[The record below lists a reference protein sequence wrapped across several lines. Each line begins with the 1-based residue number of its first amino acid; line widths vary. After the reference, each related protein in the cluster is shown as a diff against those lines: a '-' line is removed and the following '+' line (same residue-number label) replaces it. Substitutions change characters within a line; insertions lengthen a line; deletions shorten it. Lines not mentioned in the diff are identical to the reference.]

1 MKKLI
6 FAFLIF
12 LSGLS
17 FFLSDVNAKLP
28 AEEKLIQKIKEIL
41 TPAASAPKG
50 YPADFHPICATP
62 AFVWLPAH
70 RNELSPEAQKELSA
84 LMPDRPTYSTTKKIY
99 DTPGGHFRIH
109 YVTSTSDSV
118 YKSSVDTS
126 PADGYPDY
134 VNFVGAVMDSMW
146 RKEVDTL
153 GYLSPPDD
161 GWYTSYG
168 LDNGG
173 NNRYDVYLKW
183 RPFGYLGYSQPEYSI
198 DLPSFTSYIVLR
210 NDYSLYSGYR
220 PDYNDYLRV
229 TSAHEFFHAIQF
241 GYDGYEY
248 EYVPTDPSNPFR
260 PYWMELTATWMEDV
274 VYDNINDYI
283 SYLRF
288 FYNYPWFSL
297 KTFSDTLINNT
308 PADTARYFHAYASCV
323 WAFYLSEKF
332 GADVIKNI
340 WILCTDV
347 QGDNVLSA
355 TDDILLTKGSSFD
368 QAFSEFSIWNYFT
381 NYRADITN
389 YYSEGNLYPL
399 VKVAS
404 SQYHISYPVN
414 MSSAPYPP
422 EVLGTNYVRFDTQPI
437 AGGLNINFNGV
448 DSADWITSI
457 IGYSSADPDT
467 FAEFTLDSFK
477 SGNFEFHNWN
487 NYDYIIMIPTVIT
500 KTTGAFNYSYSAT
513 YDSTLT
519 DVEEIPDL
527 LPHSFTLSQ
536 NYPNP
541 FNPST
546 TIPFQVYGSP
556 SIVHSPIHTTFKI
569 YNILGDLV
577 RTLMDEKKMPG
588 NYQVVWDGRD
598 DEGEKVSSGI
608 YFYRLEAGDY
618 SEMKKMILIK

>member
-1 MKKLI
+1 MRKII
-6 FAFLIF
+6 FVFLISLLGLNSF
-12 LSGLS
+12 LV
-17 FFLSDVNAKLP
+17 DVNAKLP
-28 AEEKLIQKIKEIL
+28 AEEKLIQKIKEVL
-41 TPAASAPKG
+41 TPTTSAPKG
-50 YPADFHPICATP
+50 YPADFHPVCATP

-109 YVTSTSDSV
+109 YVTSTVDSV

-126 PADGYPDY
+126 PVDGYPDY

-153 GYLSPPDD
+153 GYLSPPND
-161 GWYTSYG
+161 GWYT
-168 LDNGG
+168 DNGG
-173 NNRYDVYLKW
+173 NPKYDIYLEW
-183 RPFGYLGYSQPEYSI
+183 LDTLYLGYTQPEHYFPPDYI
-198 DLPSFTSYIVLR
+198 GATSYIVLR
-210 NDYSLYSGYR
+210 SDYSLYAGFR

-229 TSAHEFFHAIQF
+229 TAAHEFFHAIQF
-241 GYDGYEY
+241 AYDVNEY
-248 EYVPTDPSNPFR
+248 EYVPSDPVTPIR

-340 WILCTDV
+340 WILCADV

-368 QAFSEFSIWNYFT
+368 QGFREFSVWNYFT
-381 NYRADITN
+381 NYRADTAN
-389 YYSEGNLYPL
+389 YYSEGNLYP
-399 VKVAS
+399 VIKVDP
-404 SQYHISYPVN
+404 SQIHYLYPVDV
-414 MSSAPYPP
+414 SAVLHPP
-422 EVLGTNYVRFDTQPI
+422 EVLGTNYVLFVPNGNS
-437 AGGLNINFNGV
+437 GGLSINFDGSDLALWKN
-448 DSADWITSI
+448 SA
-457 IGYSSADPDT
+457 IGYSTTNPKYFT
-467 FAEFTLDSFK
+467 EFTLDSQQR
-477 SGNFEFHNWN
+477 GNLKISNWN
-487 NYDYIIMIPTVIT
+487 DYYRIVMIPAVVT
-500 KTTGAFNYSYSAT
+500 KTSGSFNYTYQGI

-519 DVEEIPDL
+519 EVEEQPVAA
-527 LPHSFTLSQ
+527 PHSFTLSQ

-546 TIPFQVYGSP
+546 TILFQVYGSQF
-556 SIVHSPIHTTFKI
+556 IVHSPIHTTFKI

-598 DEGEKVSSGI
+598 DKGEKVSSGI

-618 SEMKKMILIK
+618 SETKRMILVK

>member
-12 LSGLS
+12 LSGFS
-17 FFLSDVNAKLP
+17 FFLTDVKAKLP
-28 AEEKLIQKIKEIL
+28 AEEKLIQKIKEVL
-41 TPAASAPKG
+41 TPTTSAPKG
-50 YPADFHPICATP
+50 YPVDFHPICATP

-70 RNELSPEAQKELSA
+70 RGELSPEAQKELSL
-84 LMPDRPTYSTTKKIY
+84 LMPDRPTYTTTKITY
-99 DTPGGHFRIH
+99 DTPGGYFRIH

-118 YKSSVDTS
+118 YKSSVDTL
-126 PADGYPDY
+126 PADGHPDY

-146 RKEVDTL
+146 MKEVDTL
-153 GYLSPPDD
+153 GYYSPPNDS
-161 GWYTSYG
+161 WYS
-168 LDNGG
+168 DNGG
-173 NNRYDVYLKW
+173 NAKYDVYLKSMA
-183 RPFGYLGYSQPEYSI
+183 FGYLGYAQPERYAPPDYI
-198 DLPSFTSYIVLR
+198 GATSYIVLR
-210 NDYSLYSGYR
+210 NDYSVYGGN
-220 PDYNDYLRV
+220 YNNYLRV

-241 GYDGYEY
+241 AYDVDEY
-248 EYVPTDPSNPFR
+248 EYDPSDPITPVR
-260 PYWMELTATWMEDV
+260 PYWMEISATWMTDV
-274 VYDNINDYI
+274 AYDNINYYL

-340 WILCTDV
+340 WILCTDI

-355 TDDILLTKGSSFD
+355 TDDVLLTKGSSFD
-368 QAFSEFSIWNYFT
+368 QAFSEFSVWNYFT

-467 FAEFTLDSFK
+467 FAEFTLDSLK
-477 SGNFEFHNWN
+477 SGNFKFHNWN
-487 NYDYIIMIPTVIT
+487 DYDDIIMIPAVIT
-500 KTTGAFNYSYSAT
+500 KTTGSFNYSYSAT

-546 TIPFQVYGSP
+546 TIPFQVYGSQF
-556 SIVHSPIHTTFKI
+556 IVHGPIHTTFKI

-598 DEGEKVSSGI
+598 DKGEKVSSGI
-608 YFYRLEAGDY
+608 YFYRLEAGGY
-618 SEMKKMILIK
+618 SETKRMILVK

>member
-17 FFLSDVNAKLP
+17 FFLPDVKAKLP
-28 AEEKLIQKIKEIL
+28 AEEKLIQKIKEVL
-41 TPAASAPKG
+41 TPTTSAPKG

-70 RNELSPEAQKELSA
+70 RGELSPEAQKELSL
-84 LMPDRPTYSTTKKIY
+84 LMPDRPIYTTTKITY

-109 YVTSTSDSV
+109 YVTSTVDSV
-118 YKSSVDTS
+118 YKSSVDTL

-153 GYLSPPDD
+153 GYLSPPSDS
-161 GWYTSYG
+161 WYP
-168 LDNGG
+168 DNGG
-173 NNRYDVYLKW
+173 NARYDVYL
-183 RPFGYLGYSQPEYSI
+183 RSLNFYYLGYTQPEYYAPPDYI
-198 DLPSFTSYIVLR
+198 GATSYIVLR
-210 NDYSLYSGYR
+210 NDYSVYAGYR
-220 PDYNDYLRV
+220 PDFNDYLRV

-241 GYDGYEY
+241 GYDADEY
-248 EYVPTDPSNPFR
+248 EYVPSDSVNPFR

-274 VYDNINDYI
+274 VYDNINDYT
-283 SYLRF
+283 SYLPY
-288 FYNYPWFSL
+288 FYNYPWLSL
-297 KTFSDTLINNT
+297 KTFSNNSGD
-308 PADTARYFHAYASCV
+308 PGRYYHAYAACV

-355 TDDILLTKGSSFD
+355 TDDVLLTRGSSFD
-368 QAFSEFSIWNYFT
+368 QGFREFSIWNYFT
-381 NYRADITN
+381 SYRADIAN
-389 YYSEGNLYPL
+389 YYSEGNLYPA
-399 VKVAS
+399 VKVDPTQS
-404 SQYHISYPVN
+404 HSSYPVN
-414 MSSAPYPP
+414 ISSAPYPP
-422 EVLGTNYVRFDTQPI
+422 EVLGTNYVRFVTQ
-437 AGGLNINFNGV
+437 ATTGGLNLTFNGA
-448 DSADWITSI
+448 DSANWKTSV

-467 FAEFTLDSFK
+467 FAEFTLDSLK
-477 SGNFEFHNWN
+477 SGNFKFHNWN
-487 NYDYIIMIPTVIT
+487 NYDDIIMIPAVIT
-500 KTTGAFNYSYSAT
+500 KTNGAFNYSYSAT

-519 DVEEIPDL
+519 EVEEIPDL

-546 TIPFQVYGSP
+546 TIPFQVYGSQF
-556 SIVHSPIHTTFKI
+556 IVHSPIHTTLKI

-577 RTLMDEKKMPG
+577 RTLMYEKKMPG

-598 DEGEKVSSGI
+598 DKGEKVSSGI
-608 YFYRLEAGDY
+608 YFYRLEAGGY
-618 SEMKKMILIK
+618 SETKRMILVK